1 MPSTHVYTN
10 QAATLREFEAECVS
24 FDAAGY
30 VVDFGQ
36 AWWECSPASLPALD
50 RPRMQQLLRR
60 LRAGDVVA
68 TLRLSSL
75 GSSVRDVVA
84 TVERFKAVGVKL
96 HCIETGDAMLTDAAS
111 TAFRTLLAVE
121 GMERDTRSARMKA
134 SAELAVERGI
144 RLGRRPALATG
155 MHDEIRAALRQG
167 TSVSELARTF
177 KVSRQ
182 TIMRIRDVA
191 HE

>member
-10 QAATLREFEAECVS
+10 QASTLREFEGECVS

-36 AWWECSPASLPALD
+36 AWWECSPASVAALD

-60 LRAGDVVA
+60 LRAGDLVA
-68 TLRLSSL
+68 TLRLCSL

-84 TVERFKAVGVKL
+84 TVERFRSLGVKL
-96 HCIETGDAMLTDAAS
+96 HCVETGEAMLTDAAS
-111 TAFRTLLAVE
+111 VAFRTLQAVE
-121 GMERDTRSARMKA
+121 GLEHDTRSARMKA
-134 SAELAVERGI
+134 SAEQAVERGS
-144 RLGRRPALATG
+144 RLGRRPALATD
-155 MHDEIRAALRQG
+155 MHDEIRAALRCG
-167 TSVSELARTF
+167 ASVSELARTF

-182 TIMRIRDVA
+182 TIMRIRDVHA
-191 HE
+191 E